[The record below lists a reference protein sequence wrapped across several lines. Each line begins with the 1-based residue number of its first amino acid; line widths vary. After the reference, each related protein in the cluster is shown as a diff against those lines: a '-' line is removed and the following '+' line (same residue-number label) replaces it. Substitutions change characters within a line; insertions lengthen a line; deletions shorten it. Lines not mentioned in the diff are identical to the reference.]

1 MKMMYR
7 VSIDYEV
14 EIIERI
20 PVLRPTRRG
29 NPGKIQQVID
39 TFVSHRDILTE
50 FNKSRLYEGLLDS
63 DPWGNDLGPFL
74 RVMNK
79 KDIWYS
85 LAQYLSPE
93 TASYFLSLVC
103 RPKKYTG
110 SKEEHDR
117 ETRLFFNRFG
127 DFIPLSATFKEIWK
141 KSGNNIHE
149 L

>member
-29 NPGKIQQVID
+29 NPDKIQQVID

-74 RVMNK
+74 RVMN
-79 KDIWYS
+79 
-85 LAQYLSPE
+85 
-93 TASYFLSLVC
+93 
-103 RPKKYTG
+103 
-110 SKEEHDR
+110 
-117 ETRLFFNRFG
+117 
-127 DFIPLSATFKEIWK
+127 
-141 KSGNNIHE
+141 
-149 L
+149 